1 MPEPL
6 TPTMLD
12 VLRAIHAAPETG
24 YDGKS
29 GRTLSALASR
39 GLIER
44 TGLHG
49 RYRASALGR
58 AFIDSLK

>member
-12 VLRAIHAAPETG
+12 VLRAIHVAPETS

-29 GRTLSALASR
+29 GRTLGALASR

-49 RYRASALGR
+49 RYRTSALGR
-58 AFIDSLK
+58 TLIDRLK